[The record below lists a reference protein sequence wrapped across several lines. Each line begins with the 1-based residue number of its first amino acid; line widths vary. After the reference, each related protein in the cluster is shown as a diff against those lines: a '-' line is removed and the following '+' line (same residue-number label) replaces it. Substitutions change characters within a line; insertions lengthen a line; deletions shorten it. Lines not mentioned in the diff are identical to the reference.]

1 MSLRNKLL
9 ILLMLPMVL
18 QILLAGSIYQLY
30 VKSEELRQR
39 AEQAHL
45 VSELFARAFEKHAI
59 LTSVYSG
66 DLALQDRDFHQNA
79 ERAKAGFNVAC
90 ANLGRLLKDDSDVQA
105 ALRTIS
111 TEVTHID
118 PIQKQLEE
126 NWSTTEVQ
134 GGPSRQFWWA
144 DLRKIISQELL
155 EDLNKIDSKY
165 KSSYEMNVAQAVETN
180 KKLAFTIVVLCVV
193 VAGFFVGGTIFLLN
207 NIGTRFRIMK
217 ENTFKL
223 ASSQPLNAPL
233 GGTDEIADMDKTFH
247 MMAKSLSDSTK
258 RERAI
263 IDNAKDVICT
273 LSKELR
279 FESVNTALE
288 NLLERGY
295 SDILTVPLLRFCRAE
310 DEQKINDY
318 FLQARTSNQD
328 KPLDLDLIASES
340 KTVSTVWSVVWFQDL
355 NSYLCVV
362 HDVTERRKLEQMRSD
377 IFRMVTHDI
386 RTPLTTID
394 ALITFLEEGY
404 LGELNERGVKMTGNA
419 SQSVRQVI
427 GLVNDFLVAEKL
439 DAGDF
444 ELDLNDEQSSPM
456 VAEALSSVTGVAL
469 RKKISLT
476 QSGDDVCVSCDRDRI
491 IQVIV
496 NLLGNA
502 IKFSSNDSEVKVSVE
517 AIGDWVEFQIIDH
530 GRGIPEDQLDHVF
543 EKFKQVSSADSKNMG
558 GAGLGL
564 SICKSMVEK
573 HGGQIGVRSK
583 IGEGSTFW
591 FRLPTAKR

>member
-1 MSLRNKLL
+1 
-9 ILLMLPMVL
+9 MLPMVL

-45 VSELFARAFEKHAI
+45 VSELFARVFEKHAI

-66 DLALQDRDFHQNA
+66 DLSLQDRNFHQNA
-79 ERAKAGFNVAC
+79 ERAKAAFNVAC

-105 ALRTIS
+105 ALRKIS

-155 EDLNKIDSKY
+155 EDLNEIGGKY

-207 NIGTRFRIMK
+207 NIGSRFRIMK

-223 ASSQPLNAPL
+223 ASSQPLNPPL
-233 GGTDEIADMDKTFH
+233 AGTDEIADMDKTFH

-310 DEQKINDY
+310 DEQKVNDY

-444 ELDLNDEQSSPM
+444 ELVLNDEPSAPM

-469 RKKISLT
+469 RKKISLA
-476 QSGDDVCVSCDRDRI
+476 QSGDDLCVSCDRDRI

-502 IKFSSNDSEVKVSVE
+502 IKFSPNDSEVKVSVE
-517 AIGDWVEFQIIDH
+517 AFGDWAEFQIIDH
-530 GRGIPEDQLDHVF
+530 GRGIPEDQLDSVF

-591 FRLPTAKR
+591 FRLPTAKS

>member
-310 DEQKINDY
+310 DEPKINDY